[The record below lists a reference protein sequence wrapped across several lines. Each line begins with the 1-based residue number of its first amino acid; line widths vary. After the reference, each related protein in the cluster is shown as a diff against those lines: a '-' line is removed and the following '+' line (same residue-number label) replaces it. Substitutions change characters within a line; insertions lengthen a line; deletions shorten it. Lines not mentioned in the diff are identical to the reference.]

1 MIGRQTLYDI
11 VRLLV
16 TGFEPFRSYKENSSW
31 AVAEKVAA
39 CSVEGLEVITCLL
52 PVSFAGV
59 ASALR
64 KAVAEC
70 CPDVV
75 LMLGQAA
82 GIDYIK
88 LERIAINMMDSMAAD
103 NDGYRADE
111 EIICDDGPAAL
122 FANCDIK
129 GLRKAVEESGIAAK
143 VSNSAGLYV
152 CNRLY
157 YEALQLCNERPGMKA
172 LFVHLP
178 FYDGQLSATAG
189 QPTMPLDE
197 MVKAVRIIISNMMQK
212 EELSN
217 IQ

>member
-1 MIGRQTLYDI
+1 MIGRQALYDI

-16 TGFEPFRSYKENSSW
+16 TGFEPFRNYKENSSW

-39 CSVEGLEVITCLL
+39 CSVEGVEVMAKRL

-59 ASALR
+59 GIALR
-64 KAVAEC
+64 KAVVEC

-111 EIICDDGPAAL
+111 ETICDDGPAAL

-129 GLRKAVEESGIAAK
+129 GLRKVIEEMGIVAK

-178 FYDGQLSATAG
+178 FYDGQPSATAG

-197 MVKAVRIIISNMMQK
+197 MVKAVKIVMKGII
-212 EELSN
+212 ER
-217 IQ
+217 

>member
-1 MIGRQTLYDI
+1 MKTLR
-11 VRLLV
+11 VLL
-16 TGFEPFRSYKENSSW
+16 TGFEPFGKYNENSSW

-39 CSVEGLEVITCLL
+39 CGVEGVSVARL
-52 PVSFAGV
+52 PVTFAGV
-59 ASALR
+59 GTALR
-64 KAVAEC
+64 KAVEEH
-70 CPDVV
+70 CPDAIV
-75 LMLGQAA
+75 MLGQAA

-122 FANCDIK
+122 FTNCDIR
-129 GLRKAVEESGIAAK
+129 GLRKAVEESGTAVK
-143 VSNSAGLYV
+143 VSNSAGLFV

-157 YEALQLCNERPGMKA
+157 YEALQLCNEKPGLKA

-178 FYDGQLSATAG
+178 FYDGQPSATAG

-197 MVKAVRIIISNMMQK
+197 MVKAVKIVMKGII
-212 EELSN
+212 ER
-217 IQ
+217 

>member
-1 MIGRQTLYDI
+1 MIGRQALYDI

-16 TGFEPFRSYKENSSW
+16 TGFEPFRNYKENSSW

-39 CSVEGLEVITCLL
+39 CSVEGVEVITCLL

-64 KAVAEC
+64 KAV
-70 CPDVV
+70 
-75 LMLGQAA
+75 
-82 GIDYIK
+82 
-88 LERIAINMMDSMAAD
+88 
-103 NDGYRADE
+103 
-111 EIICDDGPAAL
+111 
-122 FANCDIK
+122 
-129 GLRKAVEESGIAAK
+129 EESGTAAK

-178 FYDGQLSATAG
+178 FYDGQPSATAG
-189 QPTMPLDE
+189 QPKMPIDK